1 MHVMNTKRL
10 YQIKDVARLAAVSV
24 RTLHHY
30 DDIGL
35 LSPSQRSAAGYR
47 LYSHEDLLRLQQ
59 ILIQRELGLPL
70 EAIKR
75 SLDDPE
81 FDRCAA
87 LKQQRQEITARLER
101 IQAMLQAIDTA
112 LGALAQGEDGMES
125 LGNEVQSLFGGFD
138 PSQYEEEAKRRW
150 GESAAWK
157 ESQRRTQRYSTEDWK
172 RYAAEA
178 DALMREAA
186 QLFQSGTTADSE
198 PAKALAERHRLSI
211 ERWFYPCSPTMHAKL
226 ADLYESD
233 ARFTSNIDKF
243 APGLTP
249 WLSAAIRAN
258 ADT

>member
-10 YQIKDVARLAAVSV
+10 YQIKDVARLAGVSV

-138 PSQYEEEAKRRW
+138 PSQYEEESEKTLGRER
-150 GESAAWK
+150 GMEGI
-157 ESQRRTQRYSTEDWK
+157 TTT
-172 RYAAEA
+172 YAALQHGRLET
-178 DALMREAA
+178 LRGG
-186 QLFQSGTTADSE
+186 SGR
-198 PAKALAERHRLSI
+198 ALARSSTAVSIRHDSRFRTCQGTRRAASSFDRALVLSLL
-211 ERWFYPCSPTMHAKL
+211 TN
-226 ADLYESD
+226 D
-233 ARFTSNIDKF
+233 ACKARG
-243 APGLTP
+243 PVR
-249 WLSAAIRAN
+249 IRCALHVEHR
-258 ADT
+258 